1 MSSATVDAEELRRFF
16 SLERDRQTA
25 AILSVEGRQHPVQV
39 YYSIGSCVGTRTTD
53 LEGGGGN
60 RDFLFGTSRERECRL
75 CAQSFMRICFT
86 I

>member
-53 LEGGGGN
+53 LEGGGAIETS
-60 RDFLFGTSRERECRL
+60 FLGLPENASVD
-75 CAQSFMRICFT
+75 CALRAS
-86 I
+86 